1 MAVQPCRVTRKFSR
15 PLPETLLAILFGL
28 LVLVEPF
35 RVPLIDPDEG
45 RYAEIPREM
54 LASGDYVIPHQNGV
68 VYLEKPPLSY
78 WLVAGSFRLFGETE
92 EAARLPGK
100 LATVGT
106 MLALFLFA
114 RRRAGERAGALAATF
129 FGGSLLGFGLARIV
143 LIDPLLTAAQTGA
156 VLAFVSL
163 VEADADSRLRT
174 RAPAIA
180 FAVAAAAAVLLKG
193 LVGVILPGGAV
204 VLWSLVTGRWGPFR
218 RLLAPLP
225 VAAFLVLAV
234 PWHVAAAM
242 REPQFLSFYFV
253 HEHFERFL
261 APGHRRPGPPWYF
274 VAVIAGGFLPWTPL
288 LPRLR
293 AAWPG
298 RSRAAWAARPLE
310 AFLWIWILLV
320 VVFFSVSKS
329 KLIPYVHP
337 VFPSL
342 ALLLALTVSRDR
354 HGLELR
360 PWERWTLTGFLGL
373 LSAAA
378 ALAGASGLVAIPG
391 IQAPA
396 LALSACLLAG
406 FLMVGS
412 VSSIKPA
419 EGLRVLV
426 ASWLLFLGGALGA
439 LPVYARWQGTWPIVE
454 AIGAN
459 RRPGDLLVQRG
470 DYAPSIPFY
479 ERQVTLLSAIGPGSE
494 LTFGRGL
501 DRSGVF
507 QSDEEFARVWNGPH
521 RVLAVLHRDVLKEW
535 MEPKRNLAPYRIL
548 ATARRDKYLL
558 VSNDPVRIVLAAPT
572 SPATQAW

>member
-1 MAVQPCRVTRKFSR
+1 MQPCRVTRNSPR
-15 PLPETLLAILFGL
+15 LLPETLLALLLGL

-92 EAARLPGK
+92 GAARLPGK
-100 LATVGT
+100 LATAGT

-114 RRRAGERAGALAATF
+114 RRRAGESAGALAALF

-143 LIDPLLTAAQTGA
+143 LIDPLLTAAQTVA
-156 VLAFVSL
+156 VLAFIAL
-163 VEADADSRLRT
+163 AEADADSRP
-174 RAPAIA
+174 RARALAIA

-193 LVGVILPGGAV
+193 LVGVVLPGGAV

-261 APGHRRPGPPWYF
+261 EPGHRRPGPPWYF

-298 RSRAAWAARPLE
+298 RGRAAWASRPLE

-342 ALLLALTVSRDR
+342 ALLLALTVSRDG

-360 PWERWTLTGFLGL
+360 PWERWTLAGFLGV

-396 LALSACLLAG
+396 IALSACLLAG
-406 FLMVGS
+406 FLMVGGI
-412 VSSIKPA
+412 SSIAPT
-419 EGLRVLV
+419 EGLRVL
-426 ASWLLFLGGALGA
+426 AAAWLLFLGGALGA
-439 LPVYARWQGTWPIVE
+439 LPAYARWQGTWTIVE
-454 AIGAN
+454 AIGAS
-459 RRPGDLLVQRG
+459 RHPGDLLVQRG
-470 DYAPSIPFY
+470 AYVESIPFY
-479 ERQVTLLSAIGPGSE
+479 ARQVTPLSVIGPGSE

-501 DRSGVF
+501 DRTGIF
-507 QSDEEFARVWNGPH
+507 QTDDEFARVWNGPR
-521 RVLAVLHRDVLKEW
+521 RVLAVIHRDVLKGW
-535 MEPKRNLAPYRIL
+535 MEPKGGLAPYRIL
-548 ATARRDKYLL
+548 ATARRDKYIL
-558 VSNDPVRIVLAAPT
+558 VSNDPVRIAHAAF
-572 SPATQAW
+572 SDPATEPR